1 MKHTLNLRFAEVVKI
16 NDVAGSQDADGATML
31 SAVLEITAAADNE
44 FLEAIG
50 CDPRAVALKSKI
62 EKMQVAKPA
71 ETMALDLY
79 GYSRALDGDAE
90 PSTHKS
96 AEVSIKAGT
105 VHAWT
110 ITKAADGV
118 KARVKVRVK
127 DRVSDLLRWFA
138 EAGGWSW
145 HGQIRMIAAQH
156 RLDIDGAEDTQTPLP
171 LTAEQ
176 EQAKTAANATPVAP
190 AEPKAEAAPA
200 TKPQAANGKAAAGK
214 TANGKPSKGKAT
226 KAKGSSAQPPPA
238 TTASA
243 AGPSVVH

>member
-176 EQAKTAANATPVAP
+176 AKTAANATPVAP